1 MMNRLEGKVAIITGA
16 GAGMGKETSLLFAKE
31 GCKVA
36 VFEINDSD
44 GIETVNEITRMG
56 GIAKFWHVDVSN
68 EENVKR
74 AIDEVKQTFG
84 KLDILINNA
93 GIVGVDKKIHEL
105 TNDEWD
111 QVFNVDVKG
120 IFYCTKY
127 SIPYMLENGKGSIV
141 NLSSIY
147 GTLGSHE
154 LTPYHAAKGAVYAMT
169 KQDAISYAK
178 NNIRVN
184 SIHPGTIMTPL
195 VKELGSR
202 MEGGLEAYNKLMSE
216 KHPIGHAGEP
226 IDVAYGCLYLASD
239 EAKFVTGASLYID
252 GGYSAM

>member
-1 MMNRLEGKVAIITGA
+1 MDRLKGKVAIVTGG
-16 GAGMGKETSLLFAKE
+16 GAGMGRETSLLFAKE
-31 GCKVA
+31 GCSVA
-36 VFEINDSD
+36 VFEINSES
-44 GIETVNEITRMG
+44 GKETVNDILAKG
-56 GIAKFWHVDVSN
+56 GIAKFFQVDVSN
-68 EENVKR
+68 EENVKS
-74 AIDEVKQTFG
+74 AVEAVKREFG
-84 KLDILINNA
+84 KIDILINNA
-93 GIVGVDKKIHEL
+93 GIVGVDKKTHEL
-105 TNDEWD
+105 TNEEWD

-120 IFYCTKY
+120 VFYCTKHV
-127 SIPYMLENGKGSIV
+127 IPFMLENKQGSIV

-154 LTPYHAAKGAVYAMT
+154 LTPYHAAKGAVFAMT

-202 MEGGLEAYNKLMSE
+202 MEGGLDAYNKLMSE

-239 EAKFVTGASLYID
+239 ESKFVTGINLYID
-252 GGYSAM
+252 GGYSAQ

>member
-1 MMNRLEGKVAIITGA
+1 MDRLKDKVAIITGA
-16 GAGMGKETSLLFAKE
+16 GAGMGRETSILFAKE

-36 VFEINDSD
+36 VFEINEQD
-44 GIETVNEITRMG
+44 GIDTVNQITENG
-56 GIAKFWHVDVSN
+56 GVAAFWKVDVSN
-68 EENVKR
+68 EENVKE
-74 AIDEVKQTFG
+74 AIDDVAREFG
-84 KLDILINNA
+84 KIDILINNA
-93 GIVGVDKKIHEL
+93 GITGVDKKVHEL
-105 TNDEWD
+105 TAEEWD

-120 IFYCTKY
+120 VFYCTKHVV
-127 SIPYMLENGKGSIV
+127 PYMLENKKGSIV

-147 GTLGSHE
+147 GTLGSQE
-154 LTPYHAAKGAVYAMT
+154 LTPYHAAKGAVFAMT
-169 KQDAISYAK
+169 KQDAVSYAK
-178 NNIRVN
+178 DNIRVN

-239 EAKFVTGASLYID
+239 EAKFVTGAQLYID
-252 GGYSAM
+252 GGYSAV

>member
-1 MMNRLEGKVAIITGA
+1 MDRLKDKVAIVTGA
-16 GAGMGKETSLLFAKE
+16 GAGMGRETSILFAKE
-31 GCKVA
+31 GCTVA
-36 VFEINDSD
+36 VFEINEQN
-44 GIETVNEITRMG
+44 GQETVNQILAFG
-56 GIAKFWHVDVSN
+56 GKAKFWKVDVSN
-68 EENVKR
+68 EENVKT
-74 AIDEVKQTFG
+74 AIADVKQTFG
-84 KLDILINNA
+84 KIDILINNA
-93 GIVGVDKKIHEL
+93 GITGVDKKTHEL
-105 TNDEWD
+105 TIEEWD

-120 IFYCTKY
+120 VFFCTKY
-127 SIPYMLENGKGSIV
+127 AVPYMIENGKGSIV

-154 LTPYHAAKGAVYAMT
+154 LTPYHAAKGAVFAMT
-169 KQDAISYAK
+169 KQDALNYAK

-226 IDVAYGCLYLASD
+226 IDVSYGCLYLASD
-239 EAKFVTGASLYID
+239 EAKFVTGAALYID

>member
-1 MMNRLEGKVAIITGA
+1 MDRLKNKVAIITGA

-31 GCKVA
+31 GCSVA
-36 VFEINDSD
+36 VFEINEQD
-44 GIETVNEITRMG
+44 GIDTVNQIVANG
-56 GIAKFWHVDVSN
+56 GVAKFWKVDVSN
-68 EENVKR
+68 EENVKN
-74 AIDEVKQTFG
+74 AIAEVKQTFG
-84 KLDILINNA
+84 KIDILINNA
-93 GIVGVDKKIHEL
+93 GITGVDKKTHEL
-105 TNDEWD
+105 TIEEWD

-120 IFYCTKY
+120 VFFCTKY
-127 SIPYMLENGKGSIV
+127 AVPYMIENGKGSIV

-154 LTPYHAAKGAVYAMT
+154 LTPYHAAKGAVFAMT
-169 KQDAISYAK
+169 KQDALNYAK

-226 IDVAYGCLYLASD
+226 IDVAYGSLYLASD
-239 EAKFVTGASLYID
+239 ESKFVTGAQLYID

>member
-1 MMNRLEGKVAIITGA
+1 MDRLKDKVAIITGA
-16 GAGMGKETSLLFAKE
+16 GAGMGRETSILFAKE

-36 VFEINDSD
+36 VFEIDAKSAAD
-44 GIETVNEITRMG
+44 TVDEILRNG
-56 GIAKFWHVDVSN
+56 GDAKFWQVDVSN
-68 EENVKR
+68 EENVKN
-74 AIDEVKQTFG
+74 AIAEVKNHFG
-84 KLDILINNA
+84 KIDILINNA
-93 GIVGVDKKIHEL
+93 GITGVDKKAHDFTVE
-105 TNDEWD
+105 EWN

-120 IFYCTKY
+120 VFYCTKY
-127 SIPYMLENGKGSIV
+127 TIPYMLENNKGSII

-147 GTLGSHE
+147 GTLGSQE
-154 LTPYHAAKGAVYAMT
+154 LTPYHAAKGAVFAMT
-169 KQDAISYAK
+169 KQDAITYAK

-202 MEGGLEAYNKLMSE
+202 MEGGLEAYNKLMSA

-239 EAKFVTGASLYID
+239 ESKFVTGISLYID
-252 GGYSAM
+252 GGYSAQ

>member
-1 MMNRLEGKVAIITGA
+1 MDRLKGKVAIVTGG
-16 GAGMGKETSLLFAKE
+16 GAGMGRETSILFAKE
-31 GCKVA
+31 GCSVA
-36 VFEINDSD
+36 VFE
-44 GIETVNEITRMG
+44 VNEKNGQSTVDEILNFG
-56 GIAKFWHVDVSN
+56 GNAKFWKVDVSN
-68 EENVKR
+68 EENVKK
-74 AIDEVKQTFG
+74 AISEVKKVFG
-84 KLDILINNA
+84 KIDILINNA
-93 GIVGVDKKIHEL
+93 GITGVDKKTHEL
-105 TNDEWD
+105 TIEEWD

-120 IFYCTKY
+120 VFFCTKY
-127 SIPYMLENGKGSIV
+127 VIPYMMENGQGSIV

-154 LTPYHAAKGAVYAMT
+154 LTPYHAAKGAVFAMT
-169 KQDAISYAK
+169 KQDALNYAK

-202 MEGGLEAYNKLMSE
+202 MEGGLEAYNQLMSE

-226 IDVAYGCLYLASD
+226 IDVSYGCLYLASD
-239 EAKFVTGASLYID
+239 EAKFVTGAALYID

>member
-1 MMNRLEGKVAIITGA
+1 MDRLKNKVAIITGA
-16 GAGMGKETSLLFAKE
+16 GAGMGKETSILFAKE

-36 VFEINDSD
+36 VFEINEKD
-44 GIETVNEITRMG
+44 GNDTVEIINNQG
-56 GIAKFWHVDVSN
+56 GIAKFWQVDVSN
-68 EENVKR
+68 EEMVKN
-74 AIDEVKQTFG
+74 AINEVIKEFG
-84 KLDILINNA
+84 KIDILINNA

-105 TNDEWD
+105 TTQEWD

-120 IFYCTKY
+120 VFYCTKY
-127 SIPYMLENGKGSIV
+127 VIPYMLENKGGSIV
-141 NLSSIY
+141 NISSIY

-154 LTPYHAAKGAVYAMT
+154 LTPYHAAKGAVFAMT

-202 MEGGLEAYNKLMSE
+202 MDGGLEAYEKLMSE

-239 EAKFVTGASLYID
+239 EAKFVTGAQLYID

>member
-1 MMNRLEGKVAIITGA
+1 MNRLKNKVAIVTGA
-16 GAGMGKETSLLFAKE
+16 GAGMGKETSILFAKE
-31 GCKVA
+31 GASVA
-36 VFEINDSD
+36 VFEINEDN
-44 GIETVNEITRMG
+44 GIETVNEITNIG
-56 GIAKFWHVDVSN
+56 GTAKFWKVDVSN
-68 EENVKR
+68 EENVKK
-74 AIDEVKQTFG
+74 AIDEVKNTYG
-84 KLDILINNA
+84 KIDILINNA
-93 GIVGVDKKIHEL
+93 GITGADKKTHEL
-105 TNDEWD
+105 TIEEWD

-120 IFYCTKY
+120 VFFCTKHV
-127 SIPYMLENGKGSIV
+127 IPYMLENKCGSIV

-154 LTPYHAAKGAVYAMT
+154 LTPYHAAKGAVFAMT
-169 KQDAISYAK
+169 KQDALSYAK

-202 MEGGLEAYNKLMSE
+202 MEGGLEAYNKIMSE

-239 EAKFVTGASLYID
+239 ESKFVTGATLYID

>member
-1 MMNRLEGKVAIITGA
+1 MERLKDKVAIITGA

-36 VFEINDSD
+36 VFEINEEAGED
-44 GIETVNEITRMG
+44 TVNQICQNG
-56 GIAKFWHVDVSN
+56 GIAKFWKVDVSN
-68 EENVKR
+68 EINVKE
-74 AIDEVKQTFG
+74 AIDQVVETFG
-84 KLDILINNA
+84 KVDILINNA
-93 GIVGVDKKIHEL
+93 GIVGVDKKTHEL
-105 TNDEWD
+105 TTAEWD
-111 QVFNVDVKG
+111 QVFNIDVKG
-120 IFYCTKY
+120 VFYCTKY
-127 SIPYMLENGKGSIV
+127 VIPYMLENKKGSIV

-154 LTPYHAAKGAVYAMT
+154 LTPYHAAKGAVFAMT
-169 KQDAISYAK
+169 RQDALSYAK
-178 NNIRVN
+178 DNIRVN

-202 MEGGLEAYNKLMSE
+202 MEGGLAAYEKLMSE

-239 EAKFVTGASLYID
+239 EAKFITGAQLYID

>member
-1 MMNRLEGKVAIITGA
+1 MERLRNKVAIITGA
-16 GAGMGKETSLLFAKE
+16 GAGMGKETSILFAKE

-36 VFEINDSD
+36 VFEINEKD
-44 GIETVNEITRMG
+44 GLDTVDIINEDG
-56 GIAKFWHVDVSN
+56 GIAKFWKVDVSN
-68 EENVKR
+68 EEIVKN
-74 AIDEVKQTFG
+74 AIGEVIQEFG
-84 KLDILINNA
+84 KVDILINNA

-105 TNDEWD
+105 TVEEWD

-120 IFYCTKY
+120 VFYCTKHV
-127 SIPYMLENGKGSIV
+127 IPYMLENKGGSIV
-141 NLSSIY
+141 NISSIY

-154 LTPYHAAKGAVYAMT
+154 LTPYHAAKGAVFAMT
-169 KQDAISYAK
+169 RQDAISYAK
-178 NNIRVN
+178 DNIRVN

-202 MEGGLEAYNKLMSE
+202 MDGGLAAYEKLMSE

-239 EAKFVTGASLYID
+239 EAKFVTGAQLYVD

>member
-1 MMNRLEGKVAIITGA
+1 MDRLKDKVAIITGA
-16 GAGMGKETSLLFAKE
+16 GAGMGRETSILFAKE

-36 VFEINDSD
+36 VFEINEQD
-44 GIETVNEITRMG
+44 GIDTVNQITENG
-56 GIAKFWHVDVSN
+56 GVAAFWKVDVSN
-68 EENVKR
+68 EENVKE
-74 AIDEVKQTFG
+74 AIDDVAREFG
-84 KLDILINNA
+84 KIDILINNA
-93 GIVGVDKKIHEL
+93 GITGVDKKVHEL
-105 TNDEWD
+105 TTEEWD

-120 IFYCTKY
+120 VFYCTKHVV
-127 SIPYMLENGKGSIV
+127 PYMLENKKGSIV

-147 GTLGSHE
+147 GTLGSQE
-154 LTPYHAAKGAVYAMT
+154 LTPYHAAKGAVFAMT
-169 KQDAISYAK
+169 KQDAVSYAK
-178 NNIRVN
+178 DNIRVN

-239 EAKFVTGASLYID
+239 EAKFVTGSQLYID
-252 GGYSAM
+252 GGYSAV

>member
-1 MMNRLEGKVAIITGA
+1 MDRLKDKVAIITGA
-16 GAGMGKETSLLFAKE
+16 GAGMGRETSLLFAKE

-36 VFEINDSD
+36 VFEIDEKS
-44 GIETVNEITRMG
+44 GIDTANEINQNG
-56 GIAKFWHVDVSN
+56 GIAKFWKVDVSD
-68 EENVKR
+68 EENVKT
-74 AIDEVKQTFG
+74 AVEEVKREFG
-84 KLDILINNA
+84 KIDILINNA
-93 GIVGVDKKIHEL
+93 GIVGVDKKTHEL
-105 TNDEWD
+105 TNEEWD

-120 IFYCTKY
+120 VFYCTKY
-127 SIPYMLENGKGSIV
+127 VIPFMLENKQGSIV

-154 LTPYHAAKGAVYAMT
+154 LTPYHAAKGAVFAMT

-202 MEGGLEAYNKLMSE
+202 MEGGLDAYNKLMSE

-239 EAKFVTGASLYID
+239 ESKFVTGINLYID
-252 GGYSAM
+252 GGYSAQ

>member
-1 MMNRLEGKVAIITGA
+1 MDRLKNKVAIITGA
-16 GAGMGKETSLLFAKE
+16 GAGMGKETSILFAKE
-31 GCKVA
+31 GCSVA
-36 VFEINDSD
+36 VFEINEQD
-44 GIETVNEITRMG
+44 GIDTVNRIVANG
-56 GIAKFWHVDVSN
+56 GVAKFWKVDVSN
-68 EENVKR
+68 EENVKN
-74 AIDEVKQTFG
+74 AIAEVKQTFG
-84 KLDILINNA
+84 KIDILINNA
-93 GIVGVDKKIHEL
+93 GITGVDKKTHEL
-105 TNDEWD
+105 TIEEWD

-120 IFYCTKY
+120 VFFCTKY
-127 SIPYMLENGKGSIV
+127 AVPYMIENGKGSIV

-154 LTPYHAAKGAVYAMT
+154 LTPYHAAKGAVFAMT
-169 KQDAISYAK
+169 KQDALNYAK

-226 IDVAYGCLYLASD
+226 IDVAYGSLYLASD
-239 EAKFVTGASLYID
+239 ESKFVTGAQLYID
-252 GGYSAM
+252 GGYSSM

>member
-1 MMNRLEGKVAIITGA
+1 MNRLNEKVAIITGA
-16 GAGMGKETSLLFAKE
+16 GAGMGKETSILFAKE

-36 VFEINDSD
+36 VFEINEAD
-44 GIETVNEITRMG
+44 GIETVNTINQNG
-56 GIAKFWHVDVSN
+56 GVAKFYKVDVSK
-68 EENVKR
+68 EDIVK
-74 AIDEVKQTFG
+74 AAVDQVKVDFG
-84 KLDILINNA
+84 KIDILINNA
-93 GIVGVDKKIHEL
+93 GIVGVDKKCHEL
-105 TNDEWD
+105 TVEEWD

-120 IFYCTKY
+120 VFFCTKY
-127 SIPYMLENGKGSIV
+127 VVPYMLENGKGSIV

-154 LTPYHAAKGAVYAMT
+154 LTPYHAAKGAVFAMT
-169 KQDAISYAK
+169 KQDAIAYAK

-202 MEGGLEAYNKLMSE
+202 MEGGLPAYEKLMSE

-239 EAKFVTGASLYID
+239 ESKFVTGANLYID

>member
-1 MMNRLEGKVAIITGA
+1 MDRLKGKVAIVTGA
-16 GAGMGKETSLLFAKE
+16 GAGMGRETSILFAKE
-31 GCKVA
+31 GARVA
-36 VFEINDSD
+36 LFDINEQDGLNVIEEIRK
-44 GIETVNEITRMG
+44 IG
-56 GIAKFWHVDVSN
+56 GMAKFWKVDVSN
-68 EENVKR
+68 EENVKQ
-74 AIDEVKQTFG
+74 AIDEVKSDCG
-84 KLDILINNA
+84 KIDILINNA
-93 GIVGVDKKIHEL
+93 GIVGVDKKTHEL

-120 IFYCTKY
+120 VFYCSKHV
-127 SIPYMLENGKGSIV
+127 IPHMLENKGGSIV

-178 NNIRVN
+178 DNIRVN

-202 MEGGLEAYNKLMSE
+202 MEGGLPAYEKLMGE

-239 EAKFVTGASLYID
+239 ESKFVTGEDLYID
-252 GGYSAM
+252 GGYSAQ

>member
-1 MMNRLEGKVAIITGA
+1 MDRLKNKVAIITGA
-16 GAGMGKETSLLFAKE
+16 GAGMGRETSILFAKE
-31 GCKVA
+31 GCAVA
-36 VFEINDSD
+36 VFEINEQN
-44 GIETVNEITRMG
+44 GMQTANEIVANG
-56 GIAKFWHVDVSN
+56 GVAKFWKVDVSN
-68 EENVKR
+68 EENVKQ
-74 AIDEVKQTFG
+74 AIDEVAATFG
-84 KLDILINNA
+84 KIDILINNA
-93 GIVGVDKKIHEL
+93 GITGADKKTHEL
-105 TNDEWD
+105 TVSEWD

-120 IFYCTKY
+120 VFYCTKY
-127 SIPYMLENGKGSIV
+127 AVPYMLKNQQGSIV

-154 LTPYHAAKGAVYAMT
+154 LTPYHAAKGAVFAMT
-169 KQDAISYAK
+169 RQDAISYAK

-202 MEGGLEAYNKLMSE
+202 MEGGLPAYEKLMSE

-239 EAKFVTGASLYID
+239 ESKFVTGAQLYID

>member
-1 MMNRLEGKVAIITGA
+1 MTIEIANALFGYLETLYNLNQKLVKLCGIDVIDD
-16 GAGMGKETSLLFAKE
+16 
-31 GCKVA
+31 
-36 VFEINDSD
+36 FESGEKDI
-44 GIETVNEITRMG
+44 
-56 GIAKFWHVDVSN
+56 
-68 EENVKR
+68 
-74 AIDEVKQTFG
+74 
-84 KLDILINNA
+84 LDIIQDIPRIIPYSFN
-93 GIVGVDKKIHEL
+93 KKTHEL
-105 TNDEWD
+105 TIEEWD

-120 IFYCTKY
+120 VFFCTKHVV
-127 SIPYMLENGKGSIV
+127 PYMLENGKGSIV

-154 LTPYHAAKGAVYAMT
+154 LTPYHAAKGAVFAMT
-169 KQDAISYAK
+169 KQDALNYAK

-226 IDVAYGCLYLASD
+226 IDVSYGCLYLASD
-239 EAKFVTGASLYID
+239 EAKFVTGAALYID

>member
-1 MMNRLEGKVAIITGA
+1 MNRLKNKVAIVTGA
-16 GAGMGKETSLLFAKE
+16 GAGMGKETSILFAKE
-31 GCKVA
+31 GASVA
-36 VFEINDSD
+36 VFEINEDN
-44 GIETVNEITRMG
+44 GIETVNEIINLG
-56 GIAKFWHVDVSN
+56 GTAKFWKVDVSN
-68 EENVKR
+68 EDSVKK
-74 AIDEVKQTFG
+74 AIDEVKNTYG
-84 KLDILINNA
+84 KIDILINNA
-93 GIVGVDKKIHEL
+93 GITGVDKKTHEL
-105 TNDEWD
+105 TIEEWD

-120 IFYCTKY
+120 VFFCTKHA
-127 SIPYMLENGKGSIV
+127 IPYMLENKGGSIV

-154 LTPYHAAKGAVYAMT
+154 LTPYHAAKGAVFAMT
-169 KQDAISYAK
+169 KQDALSYAK

-202 MEGGLEAYNKLMSE
+202 MDGGLEAYNKIMSE

-239 EAKFVTGASLYID
+239 EAKFVTGATLYID

>member
-1 MMNRLEGKVAIITGA
+1 MDRLKNKVAIITGA
-16 GAGMGKETSLLFAKE
+16 GAGMGRETSILFAKE
-31 GCKVA
+31 ECVVA
-36 VFEINDSD
+36 VFEINEQN
-44 GIETVNEITRMG
+44 GMQTANEIVANG
-56 GIAKFWHVDVSN
+56 GVAKFWKVDVSN
-68 EENVKR
+68 EENVKQ
-74 AIDEVKQTFG
+74 AIDEVAATFG
-84 KLDILINNA
+84 KIDILINNA
-93 GIVGVDKKIHEL
+93 GITGADKKTHEL
-105 TNDEWD
+105 TVSEWD

-120 IFYCTKY
+120 VFYCTKY
-127 SIPYMLENGKGSIV
+127 AVPYMLKNQQGSIV

-154 LTPYHAAKGAVYAMT
+154 LTPYHAAKGAVFAMT
-169 KQDAISYAK
+169 RQDAISYAK

-202 MEGGLEAYNKLMSE
+202 MEGGLPAYEKLMSE

-239 EAKFVTGASLYID
+239 ESKFVTGAQLYID

>member
-1 MMNRLEGKVAIITGA
+1 MDRLKNKVAIITGA

-31 GCKVA
+31 GCSVA
-36 VFEINDSD
+36 VFEINEQD
-44 GIETVNEITRMG
+44 GIDTVNRIVANG
-56 GIAKFWHVDVSN
+56 GVAKFWKVDVSN
-68 EENVKR
+68 EENVKN
-74 AIDEVKQTFG
+74 AIAEVKQTFG
-84 KLDILINNA
+84 KIDILINNA
-93 GIVGVDKKIHEL
+93 GITGVDKKTHEL
-105 TNDEWD
+105 TIEEWD

-120 IFYCTKY
+120 VFFCTKY
-127 SIPYMLENGKGSIV
+127 AVPYMIENGKGSIV

-154 LTPYHAAKGAVYAMT
+154 LTPYHAAKGAVFAMT
-169 KQDAISYAK
+169 KQDALNYAK

-226 IDVAYGCLYLASD
+226 IDVAYGSLYLASD
-239 EAKFVTGASLYID
+239 ESKFVTGAQLYID
-252 GGYSAM
+252 GGYSSM

>member
-1 MMNRLEGKVAIITGA
+1 MNRLKDKVAIITGA
-16 GAGMGKETSLLFAKE
+16 GAGMGRETSILFAKE

-36 VFEINDSD
+36 VFEINEQD
-44 GIETVNEITRMG
+44 GIDTVNQITENG
-56 GIAKFWHVDVSN
+56 GVAAFWKVDVSN
-68 EENVKR
+68 EENVKE
-74 AIDEVKQTFG
+74 AIDDVAREFG
-84 KLDILINNA
+84 KIDILINNA
-93 GIVGVDKKIHEL
+93 GITGVDKKVHEL
-105 TNDEWD
+105 TTEEWD

-120 IFYCTKY
+120 VFYCTKHVV
-127 SIPYMLENGKGSIV
+127 PYMLENKKGSIV

-147 GTLGSHE
+147 GTLGSQE
-154 LTPYHAAKGAVYAMT
+154 LTPYHAAKGAVFAMT
-169 KQDAISYAK
+169 KQDAVSYAK
-178 NNIRVN
+178 DNIRVN

-239 EAKFVTGASLYID
+239 EAKFVTGAQLYID
-252 GGYSAM
+252 GGYSAV

>member
-1 MMNRLEGKVAIITGA
+1 MDRLKNKVAIITGA

-31 GCKVA
+31 GCSVA
-36 VFEINDSD
+36 VFEINEQD
-44 GIETVNEITRMG
+44 GIDTVNQIVANG
-56 GIAKFWHVDVSN
+56 GVAKFWKVDVSN
-68 EENVKR
+68 EENVKN
-74 AIDEVKQTFG
+74 AIAEVKQTFG
-84 KLDILINNA
+84 KIDILINNA
-93 GIVGVDKKIHEL
+93 GITGVDKKTHEL
-105 TNDEWD
+105 TIEEWD

-120 IFYCTKY
+120 VFFCTKY
-127 SIPYMLENGKGSIV
+127 AVPYMIENGKGSIV

-154 LTPYHAAKGAVYAMT
+154 LTPYHAAKGAVFAMT
-169 KQDAISYAK
+169 KQDALNYAK

-239 EAKFVTGASLYID
+239 ESKFVTGAQLYID

>member
-1 MMNRLEGKVAIITGA
+1 M
-16 GAGMGKETSLLFAKE
+16 FAKE

-36 VFEINDSD
+36 VFEINEQD
-44 GIETVNEITRMG
+44 GIDTVNQITENG
-56 GIAKFWHVDVSN
+56 GVAAFWKVDVSN
-68 EENVKR
+68 EENVKE
-74 AIDEVKQTFG
+74 AIDDVAREFG
-84 KLDILINNA
+84 KIDILINNA
-93 GIVGVDKKIHEL
+93 GITGVDKKVHEL
-105 TNDEWD
+105 TTEEWD

-120 IFYCTKY
+120 VFYCTKHVV
-127 SIPYMLENGKGSIV
+127 PYMLENKKGSIV

-147 GTLGSHE
+147 GTLGSQE
-154 LTPYHAAKGAVYAMT
+154 LTPYHAAKGAVFAMT
-169 KQDAISYAK
+169 KQDAVSYAK
-178 NNIRVN
+178 DNIRVN

-239 EAKFVTGASLYID
+239 EAKFVTGAQLYID
-252 GGYSAM
+252 GGYSAV

>member
-1 MMNRLEGKVAIITGA
+1 MDRLKDKVAIITGA
-16 GAGMGKETSLLFAKE
+16 GAGMGRETSILFAKE

-36 VFEINDSD
+36 VFEINEQD
-44 GIETVNEITRMG
+44 GIDTVNQITENG
-56 GIAKFWHVDVSN
+56 GVAAFWKVDVSN
-68 EENVKR
+68 EENVKE
-74 AIDEVKQTFG
+74 AIDDVAREFG
-84 KLDILINNA
+84 KIDILINNA
-93 GIVGVDKKIHEL
+93 GITGVDKKVHEL
-105 TNDEWD
+105 TTEEWD

-120 IFYCTKY
+120 VFYCTKHVV
-127 SIPYMLENGKGSIV
+127 PYMLENKKGSIV

-147 GTLGSHE
+147 GTLGSQE
-154 LTPYHAAKGAVYAMT
+154 LTPYHAAKGAVFAMT
-169 KQDAISYAK
+169 KQDAVSYAK
-178 NNIRVN
+178 DNIRVN

-239 EAKFVTGASLYID
+239 EAKFVTGAQLYID
-252 GGYSAM
+252 GGYSAV

>member
-1 MMNRLEGKVAIITGA
+1 MDRLKNKVAIVTGA
-16 GAGMGKETSLLFAKE
+16 GAGMGRETSILFAKE
-31 GCKVA
+31 GCSVA
-36 VFEINDSD
+36 VFEINEQN
-44 GIETVNEITRMG
+44 GMQTVNDITTNG
-56 GIAKFWHVDVSN
+56 GVAKFWKVDVSN
-68 EENVKR
+68 EENVKQ
-74 AIDEVKQTFG
+74 AIDEVAQTFG
-84 KLDILINNA
+84 KIDILINNA
-93 GIVGVDKKIHEL
+93 GITGVDKKTHEL
-105 TNDEWD
+105 TSAEWD

-127 SIPYMLENGKGSIV
+127 AVSYMLKNQSGSIV

-154 LTPYHAAKGAVYAMT
+154 LTPYHAAKGAVFAMT
-169 KQDAISYAK
+169 RQDAISYAK

-202 MEGGLEAYNKLMSE
+202 MDGGLPAYEKLMSE

-239 EAKFVTGASLYID
+239 EAKFVTGAQLYID

>member
-1 MMNRLEGKVAIITGA
+1 MDRLKGKVAIVTGA
-16 GAGMGKETSLLFAKE
+16 GAGMGRETSILFAKE
-31 GCKVA
+31 GARVA
-36 VFEINDSD
+36 LFDINEQDGLNVIEEI
-44 GIETVNEITRMG
+44 RQLG
-56 GIAKFWHVDVSN
+56 GIAKFWKVDVSN
-68 EENVKR
+68 EENVKQ
-74 AIDEVKQTFG
+74 AITEVKKDCG
-84 KLDILINNA
+84 KIDILINNA
-93 GIVGVDKKIHEL
+93 GIVGVDKKTHEL

-120 IFYCTKY
+120 VFYCSKHV
-127 SIPYMLENGKGSIV
+127 IPHMLENKAGSIV

-169 KQDAISYAK
+169 KQDAITYAK
-178 NNIRVN
+178 DNIRVN

-202 MEGGLEAYNKLMSE
+202 MEGGLPAYEKLMGE

-239 EAKFVTGASLYID
+239 ESKFVTGEDLYID
-252 GGYSAM
+252 GGYSAQ

>member
-1 MMNRLEGKVAIITGA
+1 MNRLKDKVAIVTGA
-16 GAGMGKETSLLFAKE
+16 GAGMGKETSILFAGE

-36 VFEINDSD
+36 VFEINEQD
-44 GIETVNEITRMG
+44 GMDTANQIIANG
-56 GIAKFWHVDVSN
+56 GVAKFWKVDVSD
-68 EENVKR
+68 EESVKTAVDDVVR
-74 AIDEVKQTFG
+74 AFG
-84 KLDILINNA
+84 KIDILINNA
-93 GIVGVDKKIHEL
+93 GITGVDKKVHEL
-105 TNDEWD
+105 TTEEWD

-120 IFYCTKY
+120 VFYCTKHVV
-127 SIPYMLENGKGSIV
+127 PYMLENKKGSIV

-147 GTLGSHE
+147 GTLGSQE
-154 LTPYHAAKGAVYAMT
+154 LTPYHAAKGAVFAMT
-169 KQDAISYAK
+169 KQDAVSYAK
-178 NNIRVN
+178 DNIRVN

-239 EAKFVTGASLYID
+239 EAKFVTGAQLYID
-252 GGYSAM
+252 GGYSAV

>member
-1 MMNRLEGKVAIITGA
+1 MDRLKDKVAIITGA
-16 GAGMGKETSLLFAKE
+16 GAGMGRETSILFAKE

-36 VFEINDSD
+36 VFEINEQD
-44 GIETVNEITRMG
+44 GIYTVNQITENG
-56 GIAKFWHVDVSN
+56 GVAAFWKVDVSN
-68 EENVKR
+68 EENVKE
-74 AIDEVKQTFG
+74 AIDDVAREFG
-84 KLDILINNA
+84 KIDILINNA
-93 GIVGVDKKIHEL
+93 GITGVDKKVHEL
-105 TNDEWD
+105 TTEEWD

-120 IFYCTKY
+120 VFYCTKHVV
-127 SIPYMLENGKGSIV
+127 PYMLENKKGSIV

-147 GTLGSHE
+147 GTLGSQE
-154 LTPYHAAKGAVYAMT
+154 LTPYHAAKGAVFAMT
-169 KQDAISYAK
+169 KQDAVSYAK
-178 NNIRVN
+178 DNIRVN

-239 EAKFVTGASLYID
+239 EAKFVTGAQLYID
-252 GGYSAM
+252 GGYSAV

>member
-1 MMNRLEGKVAIITGA
+1 MDRLKDKVAIITGA
-16 GAGMGKETSLLFAKE
+16 GAGMGRETSLLFAKE

-36 VFEINDSD
+36 VFEIDEKS
-44 GIETVNEITRMG
+44 GIDTANEINQNG
-56 GIAKFWHVDVSN
+56 GIAKFWKVDVSD
-68 EENVKR
+68 EENVKT
-74 AIDEVKQTFG
+74 AVEEVKREFG
-84 KLDILINNA
+84 KIDILINNA
-93 GIVGVDKKIHEL
+93 GIVGVDKKTHEL
-105 TNDEWD
+105 TNEEWD

-120 IFYCTKY
+120 VFYCTKHV
-127 SIPYMLENGKGSIV
+127 IPFMLENKQGSIV

-154 LTPYHAAKGAVYAMT
+154 LTPYHAAKGAVFAMT

-184 SIHPGTIMTPL
+184 AIHPGTIMTPL

-202 MEGGLEAYNKLMSE
+202 MEGGLDAYNKLMSE

-239 EAKFVTGASLYID
+239 ESKFVTGINLYID
-252 GGYSAM
+252 GGYSAQ

>member
-1 MMNRLEGKVAIITGA
+1 MNRLKDKVAIVTGA
-16 GAGMGKETSLLFAKE
+16 GAGMGKETSILFAKE
-31 GCKVA
+31 GAAVA
-36 VFEINDSD
+36 VFEINEDN
-44 GIETVNEITRMG
+44 GQETVNEIINFG
-56 GIAKFWHVDVSN
+56 GKAKFWKVDVSN
-68 EENVKR
+68 EENVKN
-74 AIDEVKQTFG
+74 AINEVKNTFG
-84 KLDILINNA
+84 KIDILINNA
-93 GIVGVDKKIHEL
+93 GITGVDKKTHEL
-105 TNDEWD
+105 SVEEWD
-111 QVFNVDVKG
+111 EVFNVDVKG
-120 IFYCTKY
+120 VLFCTKY
-127 SIPYMLENGKGSIV
+127 AVPYMMENKSGSIV

-154 LTPYHAAKGAVYAMT
+154 LKPYHAAKGAVFAMT
-169 KQDAISYAK
+169 KQDALSYAK

-202 MEGGLEAYNKLMSE
+202 MEGGLEAYNKIMSE

-239 EAKFVTGASLYID
+239 EAKFVTGANLYID

>member
-1 MMNRLEGKVAIITGA
+1 MDRLKDKVAIITGA
-16 GAGMGKETSLLFAKE
+16 GAGMGRETSILFAKE

-36 VFEINDSD
+36 VFEIDAKSGAD
-44 GIETVNEITRMG
+44 TVDEILRNG
-56 GIAKFWHVDVSN
+56 GDAKFWQVDVSN
-68 EENVKR
+68 EENVKN
-74 AIDEVKQTFG
+74 AIAEVKNHFG
-84 KLDILINNA
+84 KIDILINNA
-93 GIVGVDKKIHEL
+93 GITGVDKKAHEL
-105 TNDEWD
+105 TVEEWD

-120 IFYCTKY
+120 VFYCTKY
-127 SIPYMLENGKGSIV
+127 TIPYMLENNKGSII

-147 GTLGSHE
+147 GTLGSQE
-154 LTPYHAAKGAVYAMT
+154 LTPYHAAKGAVFAMT

-184 SIHPGTIMTPL
+184 AIHPGTIMTPL

-202 MEGGLEAYNKLMSE
+202 MEGGLEAYNKLMSA

-239 EAKFVTGASLYID
+239 ESKFVTGISLYID
-252 GGYSAM
+252 GGYSAQ